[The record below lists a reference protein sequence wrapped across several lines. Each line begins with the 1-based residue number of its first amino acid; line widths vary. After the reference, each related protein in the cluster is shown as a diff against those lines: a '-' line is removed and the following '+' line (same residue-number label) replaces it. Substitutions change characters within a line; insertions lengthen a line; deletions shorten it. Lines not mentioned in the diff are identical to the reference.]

1 MTPLN
6 PETPIPALTP
16 PPRRPEELHGSR
28 LLRDAAAAENAV
40 TGDSD
45 TASQGIGQGQGDR
58 VGWGVLQARKGL
70 GGMQEWIGA
79 SSKPV
84 RGWEGREMD
93 LG

>member
-1 MTPLN
+1 MG
-6 PETPIPALTP
+6 ADCC
-16 PPRRPEELHGSR
+16 GMR
-28 LLRDAAAAENAV
+28 LLPRMPGRV
-40 TGDSD
+40 TPTPCHRVPGR
-45 TASQGIGQGQGDR
+45 DR